1 LSFLDAVWHLLNFFA
16 PAVGVGLISAA
27 SAKLLWRRELKGVR
41 WARLAMWA
49 SAGCATVLVAG
60 LVAFGHDGKMA
71 TYAMMSGTC
80 GLTLWAVGFGPLR
93 R

>member
-1 LSFLDAVWHLLNFFA
+1 MSPLDAAWHLLNFFA

-27 SAKLLWRRELKGVR
+27 IAKLLWRRELKSVG
-41 WARLAMWA
+41 WLRLSLWA
-49 SAGCATVLVAG
+49 SAGCAAVLIAG
-60 LVAFGHDGKMA
+60 VVAFGHDGKMA
-71 TYAMMSGTC
+71 TYAAMVAGC